1 MTQHPYTYTIL
12 RYVHDPRAGEALNV
26 GVVVHVAAEQ
36 KLLAKVRSTFGRVKA
51 AFPDLD
57 GEAFKQALRDVERGI
72 ERVAREMQKGG
83 LLAAAGDA
91 AAFAR
96 RGMPE
101 DDSALQWSPVGSG
114 LTDDAEATLQRLYDR
129 FVQRHDNRSPHRRDD
144 EEVWRPVRDKLAAR
158 GVSVPFEEKTFTG
171 EVDAITFRHAWK
183 NGQWHAYEG
192 VSLDL
197 ASQDSIMDK
206 ARRWVGHLTTVKDG
220 LSEPLKLHLIIG
232 APQDEGLTTAYRKAV
247 TMIRKAPL
255 GPEVVEEAEIDEL
268 VSRIEDEVR
277 AHQHSHD
284 DARPAMRQR

>member
-1 MTQHPYTYTIL
+1 MTQRPYTYTVL

-26 GVVVHVAAEQ
+26 GVVVHVPAEQ
-36 KLLAKVRSTFGRVKA
+36 KLLVRVRSTFGRVKK

-57 GEAFKQALRDVERGI
+57 GDAFTRALRDVERGI
-72 ERVAREMQKGG
+72 ERVAVEMRNGG
-83 LLAAAGDA
+83 LLASTGDA

-96 RGMPE
+96 RGLPE

-114 LTDDAEATLQRLYDR
+114 LTEDGAATLARLYDR
-129 FVQRHDNRSPHRRDD
+129 FVRRHDERSARRRDD
-144 EEVWRPVRDKLAAR
+144 EEVWRPVREKLVAR
-158 GVSVPFEEKTFTG
+158 GVSVPFEEKTFAG

-197 ASQDSIMDK
+197 ASHDGIIEK

-220 LSEPLKLHLIIG
+220 VTEDLKLHLIVG
-232 APQDEGLTTAYRKAV
+232 PPSDPVLARAYDKAIA
-247 TMIRKAPL
+247 MIRKAPL
-255 GPEVVEEAEIDEL
+255 TPEVVEEAEIDAL

-277 AHQHSHD
+277 AHQECANRSQSH
-284 DARPAMRQR
+284 